1 MWIYHVVDL
10 IIDIIGSEFGVRTR
24 GLAYPGCPVAL
35 LAAVATGGYHTHSTF
50 SWSYNGVTM
59 SACDTIMYSE
69 SRGDF
74 TCHIV
79 TKINEEKPHFFCIG
93 CNKDEYIFHA
103 SHTTLVIHNL
113 Y

>member
-1 MWIYHVVDL
+1 MRIYHIVDL
-10 IIDIIGSEFGVRTR
+10 IIAIFYIIGSEFGVWTG

-35 LAAVATGGYHTHSTF
+35 LAAVATGGYHTRSTY

-59 SACDTIMYSE
+59 SACDPVMYSE

-79 TKINEEKPHFFCIG
+79 TKINEEERPTSLF
-93 CNKDEYIFHA
+93 
-103 SHTTLVIHNL
+103 L
-113 Y
+113 YQV